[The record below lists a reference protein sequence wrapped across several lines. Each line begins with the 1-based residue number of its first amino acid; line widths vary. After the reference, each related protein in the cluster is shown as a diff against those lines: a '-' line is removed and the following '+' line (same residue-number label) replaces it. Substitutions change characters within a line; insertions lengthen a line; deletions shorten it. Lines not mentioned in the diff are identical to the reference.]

1 LVTERS
7 LPPQA
12 VPAFRSAACEPLPE
26 GQLLLEL
33 ARDVARYPTAVD
45 ESIYYLALLFR
56 ELFELFSQKRLCRL
70 GSVFS
75 QKSNQSFR
83 TNEIFIVTWYSVILP
98 FMTTTFRSLTH
109 ALRTFSSVSP
119 TLLIPLLTASSKLSD
134 DDAMISVTLATNML
148 ILLDY
153 D

>member
-1 LVTERS
+1 L
-7 LPPQA
+7 LP
-12 VPAFRSAACEPLPE
+12 
-26 GQLLLEL
+26 EL
-33 ARDVARYPTAVD
+33 ARDVARYPAAVD
-45 ESIYYLALLFR
+45 VSPDYLALLSR
-56 ELFELFSQKRLCRL
+56 ELFDLFGQKRLCRL

-98 FMTTTFRSLTH
+98 FSTITFRSLTQ

-134 DDAMISVTLATNML
+134 DDAMISVTSVTNML

-153 D
+153 G

>member
-1 LVTERS
+1 LVTARS

-12 VPAFRSAACEPLPE
+12 APAFRSAAYEPLPE

-33 ARDVARYPTAVD
+33 ARDVARYPAAVD
-45 ESIYYLALLFR
+45 ESLDYLALLFR
-56 ELFELFSQKRLCRL
+56 ELFELFSQERHCRL

-98 FMTTTFRSLTH
+98 FLTTTFRSLTQ

-119 TLLIPLLTASSKLSD
+119 TLSIPLLTASSKLSE
-134 DDAMISVTLATNML
+134 DDAMISATLGTNML

-153 D
+153 G